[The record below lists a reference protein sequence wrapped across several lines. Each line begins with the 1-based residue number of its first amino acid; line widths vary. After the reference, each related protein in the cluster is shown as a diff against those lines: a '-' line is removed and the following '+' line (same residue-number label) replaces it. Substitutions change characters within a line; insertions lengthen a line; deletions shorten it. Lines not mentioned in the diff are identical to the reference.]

1 MAAGVVA
8 AAGFGVIGA
17 VAGVGSPHVPVG
29 PVAVV
34 VAAATVAG
42 FAVGEVMIATAVGA
56 AIVVGAVM
64 VANAAE
70 PAVVVVGVAVVGFA
84 AAAIIVAAVGAARA
98 AVGIGVAKAGVAAGA
113 AVAVIV
119 GVVVRKDAEADEGW
133 GSCVGY
139 SLFFYPLILKLSNI
153 RISSRKAGRYERCHH
168 WSP

>member
-29 PVAVV
+29 PV
-34 VAAATVAG
+34 
-42 FAVGEVMIATAVGA
+42 
-56 AIVVGAVM
+56 
-64 VANAAE
+64 
-70 PAVVVVGVAVVGFA
+70 AVVVVGVAVVGFA

-113 AVAVIV
+113 AAAVIV

-139 SLFFYPLILKLSNI
+139 SLFFILKF
-153 RISSRKAGRYERCHH
+153 
-168 WSP
+168 